1 MKRTVLLSLG
11 VLCLLGTFGAL
22 GETPPQRPNRF
33 ANPLL
38 DDVVQMAHAEVPDAT
53 ILAYLRVR
61 RARLETDVS
70 AQDLIELQKQG
81 VSDEILE
88 YIAQQSGVESP
99 PAERQ
104 PETSA
109 PAPERPDAPEAE
121 ESRSEEPDP
130 GDTGLIM
137 GVYDPL
143 PIGGYPCWPAW
154 LAPYECDGRPIRV
167 GGSGFRGGRGPGR
180 DHTVEG
186 KNDRSVDRDD
196 PSGNRS
202 RDRSGDRS
210 DDREDGR
217 RGDRGDGGRGSS
229 DGHSG
234 GTRSGGRSS
243 GGGHGRH

>member
-1 MKRTVLLSLG
+1 MKRAVLFSLG
-11 VLCLLGTFGAL
+11 ALCLLGTLGAL
-22 GETPPQRPNRF
+22 GETPPQRQNRF

-38 DDVVQMAHAEVPDAT
+38 DDVVQMAQAEVPDAT

-70 AQDLIELQKQG
+70 AQDLIELHRQG
-81 VSDEILE
+81 VSDGIVE
-88 YIAQQSGVESP
+88 YIADQSGVEAP

-104 PETSA
+104 PEASA
-109 PAPERPDAPEAE
+109 PARERPDAPEAE
-121 ESRSEEPDP
+121 ESSPQEPDP

-167 GGSGFRGGRGPGR
+167 GGSGFRGGRSTGR
-180 DHTVEG
+180 DRTVEG
-186 KNDRSVDRDD
+186 KNDRGTDRDD
-196 PSGNRS
+196 PAGNRS
-202 RDRSGDRS
+202 SDQSGDRG
-210 DDREDGR
+210 DGR

-229 DGHSG
+229 DRHSG
-234 GTRSGGRSS
+234 GASSGSRSS